1 MTLFRLDHINIVV
14 ANLER
19 SLAFY
24 VSLLGMEQTFAAEL
38 TGEWI
43 ATLSGLPLASARCA
57 FCATPG
63 GATRLELLE
72 YQIPPGTAFV
82 DNSLP
87 HTHGVRH
94 LALAVD
100 DLDAWHTRLTEAGVR
115 FVSAPVTVP
124 FVVGGKRKR
133 LCYCYD
139 PDGALVEL
147 ASYEPV
153 ET

>member
-1 MTLFRLDHINIVV
+1 MRLDHVNIVT

-24 VSLLGMEQTFAAEL
+24 VGLLGLEQTFVAEL

-43 ATLSGLPLASARCA
+43 AALSGLPGASARCA

-63 GATRLELLE
+63 GETRLELLE
-72 YQIPPGTAFV
+72 YRAPSGAALPE
-82 DNSLP
+82 NSLA
-87 HTHGVRH
+87 HTHGIRH

-100 DLDAWHTRLTEAGVR
+100 DLDAWYARLTAAGVR
-115 FVSAPVTVP
+115 FVSAPVAVP
-124 FVVGGKRKR
+124 FAVGNTRKR

-139 PDGALVEL
+139 PDGTLVEL
-147 ASYEPV
+147 ASYEPLAP
-153 ET
+153 